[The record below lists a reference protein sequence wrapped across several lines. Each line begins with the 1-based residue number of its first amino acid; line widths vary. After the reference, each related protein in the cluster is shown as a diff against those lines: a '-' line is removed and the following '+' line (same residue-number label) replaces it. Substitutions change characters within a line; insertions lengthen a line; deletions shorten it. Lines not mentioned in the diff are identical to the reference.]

1 MDWLWLGVKAL
12 VIAVFVLA
20 LTEIAKRNAFV
31 SAVVIAFPLMTV
43 LTVGLL
49 FSDTGNAA
57 QASKLA
63 YTTFWLIMA
72 SQAFF
77 VVLYFSQKAGLG
89 FWVSFSAAIAGTV
102 ASIIGFILVLRRFGI
117 NLLSNV

>member
-1 MDWLWLGVKAL
+1 MDWIWMGVKAL

-20 LTEIAKRNAFV
+20 LTEIAKKNAFV

-43 LTVGLL
+43 LTIGLL
-49 FSDTGNAA
+49 YSDTGNAV

-63 YTTFWLIMA
+63 YTTFWLILA

-77 VVLYFSQKAGLG
+77 VVLYLCQKAGLG

-102 ASIIGFILVLRRFGI
+102 ISIVSFILVLRRFGI